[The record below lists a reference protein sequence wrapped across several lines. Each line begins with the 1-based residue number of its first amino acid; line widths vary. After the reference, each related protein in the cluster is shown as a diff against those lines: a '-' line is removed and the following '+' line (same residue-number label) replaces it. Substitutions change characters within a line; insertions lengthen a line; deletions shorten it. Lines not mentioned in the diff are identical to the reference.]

1 MLFRCLG
8 RIELQILCIV
18 HHDVPVETRGN
29 GPEIVGRNGNAI
41 DKPDR
46 GLGPG
51 ITTISIPNA
60 EGVRICVPIPTPFPG
75 GDDGPVN
82 RRLEVVDGV
91 VGGLVFG
98 NLLDE

>member
-18 HHDVPVETRGN
+18 HHDVPVETRGD
-29 GPEIVGRNGNAI
+29 GPEIVGRDGNAI

-46 GLGPG
+46 GLDPG

-60 EGVRICVPIPTPFPG
+60 EGVRICVPDLPPVLVPF
-75 GDDGPVN
+75 VK
-82 RRLEVVDGV
+82 
-91 VGGLVFG
+91 
-98 NLLDE
+98 LDPRAYCPYLM